1 MLRKIFLL
9 TLLSAALATAH
20 AKPVDV
26 INAKGAEAK
35 AALEVF
41 QGRLKSNPDDVE
53 ALKSAGILL
62 HQMARAKPSKA
73 QVEQGETYLKKAAQL
88 DPKDVQAAA
97 WLGSIIT
104 MKALFETDPGKQTF
118 FVKVGSRAMD
128 QAVQRDPDNLVVR
141 LIRANNSLE
150 LPPFLKRTQF
160 AVEDYSR
167 YLALC
172 QRQTCARSEMEEAKQ
187 KLATAQKVVK
197 DNAI

>member
-1 MLRKIFLL
+1 MLRKLFVL
-9 TLLSAALATAH
+9 TLLSAALASAQAT
-20 AKPVDV
+20 PPDV
-26 INAKGAEAK
+26 IYAKGAEAK
-35 AALEVF
+35 AALTAFES
-41 QGRLKSNPDDVE
+41 RLKTHPDDVE

-62 HQMARAKPSKA
+62 HQMARAKPNKP
-73 QVEQGETYLKKAAQL
+73 QVEQGEAYLKKAAQL
-88 DPKDVQAAA
+88 DPKDVQTTA
-97 WLGSIIT
+97 WLGSITT

-128 QAVQRDPDNLVVR
+128 QAVQRDPDNRVVR
-141 LIRANNSLE
+141 LIRANNSME

-172 QRQTCARSEMEEAKQ
+172 QRQACARGEVDEAKQ
-187 KLATAQKVVK
+187 KLAAAQKIVK

>member
-1 MLRKIFLL
+1 MLRKFFMLI
-9 TLLSAALATAH
+9 LLSAALAAAH
-20 AKPVDV
+20 AKSVDV
-26 INAKGAEAK
+26 INVKGAEAR
-35 AALEVF
+35 AALESF

-62 HQMARAKPSKA
+62 HQMARAKPNKT
-73 QVEQGETYLKKAAQL
+73 QVEQGEAYLKKAVQL
-88 DPKDVQAAA
+88 DPKDVQTTA
-97 WLGSIIT
+97 WLGSITT

-141 LIRANNSLE
+141 LIRANNSME

-160 AVEDYSR
+160 AVEDYGR

-172 QRQTCARSEMEEAKQ
+172 QRQSCARGEVDEAKQ
-187 KLATAQKVVK
+187 KLAAAQKIVK